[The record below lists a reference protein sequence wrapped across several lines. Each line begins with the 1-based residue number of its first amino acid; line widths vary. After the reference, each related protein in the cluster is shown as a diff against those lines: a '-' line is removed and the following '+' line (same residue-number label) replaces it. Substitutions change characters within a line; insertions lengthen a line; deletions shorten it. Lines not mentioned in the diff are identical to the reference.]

1 MRRSELLKSVFDL
14 PDVSFIE
21 NDGLDAMMQRLVSNY
36 EKRYKE
42 VTGVT
47 VSLGAADPNRVQL
60 YALALELYQIE
71 QYVDRAGKQDLLKY
85 SYGEFLD
92 NLGGNRGV
100 TRNQPAAA
108 KTTLRFTLSATRDYA
123 LGIPAGTR
131 ATNGDG
137 VYFQTTVYQE
147 VPAGGEYVDVDA
159 VCTVEGISGNDF
171 LPGQI
176 NILVDPLPYVQS
188 VSNTTRT
195 EGGAVLESDD
205 SLAERIYLAPSSYS
219 TAGPDDA
226 YVYWAKTYN
235 ANIGSVKPTSPVPGE
250 AVIYILLRNGSLPGK
265 EILEGLEEY
274 LATNKIRPM
283 TDLVSV
289 KAPSISNFSISL
301 TYYINQ
307 SDLASAVIIQ
317 QEVAKA
323 VAEYV
328 TWQTTEIGRDINPD
342 ELTQRIKAAG
352 AKRVE
357 ITAPA
362 FTVVGDE
369 AVAQC
374 TAQAVTY
381 GGLEDD

>member
-1 MRRSELLKSVFDL
+1 MNRSELLKSVFDL

-21 NDGLDAMMQRLVSNY
+21 NDSLDAMMQRLVSNY

-60 YALALELYQIE
+60 YAIALELYQIE

-100 TRNQPAAA
+100 SRNQPAAA
-108 KTTLRFTLSATRDYA
+108 KTTLRFTLSEVRDYA
-123 LGIPAGTR
+123 IGIPAGTR

-137 VYFQTTVYQE
+137 VYFMTTAYQE
-147 VPAGGEYVDVDA
+147 IAAGSEYTDVDA
-159 VCTVEGISGNDF
+159 ICTADGIKGNDF

-188 VSNTTRT
+188 VANTTKT
-195 EGGAVLESDD
+195 EGGAVMESDE
-205 SLAERIYLAPSSYS
+205 SLAERIYLAPSGYS

-235 ANIGSVKPTSPVPGE
+235 ANIGSVKPTSPVAGE
-250 AVIYILLRNGSLPGK
+250 AVIYILLRNGTIPGV
-265 EILEGLEEY
+265 EILQGLEEY
-274 LATNKIRPM
+274 LANEKIRPM

-289 KAPSISNFSISL
+289 KAPDVVNFTVEL

-307 SDLASAVIIQ
+307 SDLASAVTIQ
-317 QEVAKA
+317 QEVEKA
-323 VAEYV
+323 IADYIS
-328 TWQTTEIGRDINPD
+328 WQTTEIGRDINPD

-357 ITAPA
+357 IAAPA
-362 FTVVGDE
+362 FTVIGDE
-369 AVAQC
+369 AVPQC
-374 TAQAVTY
+374 TAKTVTY